1 MIFRLRGQQRNSGS
15 VAVDEQNDQYILFHV
30 SAIIGQDK
38 AIDFL
43 EEKQADLAGA
53 LVQSNGCN
61 ERWRQKSFWRKKDE
75 RSPKKKK
82 MEQFCCVSIFSY
94 FIQGISRFWMRN
106 KFIFYGINLLMI
118 KKHN

>member
-1 MIFRLRGQQRNSGS
+1 VIFRLRGQQRNSAS

-75 RSPKKKK
+75 RSPKKKNGTVLLCFNLFLLYSGYK
-82 MEQFCCVSIFSY
+82 SFLDEKQIHFLWYQFTDD
-94 FIQGISRFWMRN
+94 
-106 KFIFYGINLLMI
+106 
-118 KKHN
+118 